1 MRTMLAPGERPV
13 IWAGSSKKDL
23 LAMPRPVVQD
33 MGMAISAAQMGG
45 KSPSAKPWK
54 GEGPG
59 VMEIVST
66 FDSNAFRVVYTVTFK
81 KAIYVLHCFQKKSP
95 TGVKTAKVDI
105 DLIRD
110 RLYWARQDYQQRYGK
125 EAK

>member
-1 MRTMLAPGERPV
+1 
-13 IWAGSSKKDL
+13 
-23 LAMPRPVVQD
+23 MPRPVVRD

-45 KSPSAKPWK
+45 KSPSAKPWR

-59 VMEIVST
+59 APRGI
-66 FDSNAFRVVYTVTFK
+66 
-81 KAIYVLHCFQKKSP
+81 
-95 TGVKTAKVDI
+95 KTAKTDV

-110 RLYWARQDYQQRYGK
+110 RLHWARQDYRQRYGK